1 MSKLTYETANAVV
14 KAYVGTDDKRNK
26 DMILGFILGI
36 MGRIKFD
43 ESGSEPERKSA

>member
-1 MSKLTYETANAVV
+1 MSKLTYETANAVI
-14 KAYVGTDDKRNK
+14 KGFAGEKNERNQ